1 MSDTP
6 QPDPNA
12 GRNAPNDPDAVRR
25 EEIARQE
32 EADRL
37 QSGQPVEREVPAL
50 NEQQRQEQDRAAQE
64 RGQNNPENTG
74 DQAAQE
80 REGQGQDM
88 PDGSA
93 IGDRRGEDAGDGGG
107 QGAGQTPDEEL
118 PGDGG
123 TDRGDG
129 GTTTTTTTTTEGGGQ
144 QQGGNQNR

>member
-50 NEQQRQEQDRAAQE
+50 NEQQRQEQERAAQE
-64 RGQNNPENTG
+64 RQGQNNPDNTG

-80 REGQGQDM
+80 RENQGSQGM
-88 PDGSA
+88 PDPSGV
-93 IGDRRGEDAGDGGG
+93 GDRRGEDAGDGG
-107 QGAGQTPDEEL
+107 QNVPGQTPDEEL

-123 TDRGDG
+123 SDS
-129 GTTTTTTTTTEGGGQ
+129 GTTTTTTTTTEGGD
-144 QQGGNQNR
+144 QNR